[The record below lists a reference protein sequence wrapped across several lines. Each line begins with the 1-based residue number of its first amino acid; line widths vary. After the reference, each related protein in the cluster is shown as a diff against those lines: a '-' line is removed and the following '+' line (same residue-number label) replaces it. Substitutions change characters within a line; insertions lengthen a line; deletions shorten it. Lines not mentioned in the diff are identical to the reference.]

1 MKTLIL
7 GIGNP
12 VVGDD
17 AVGIAVA
24 NKLKEKNLKNVDV
37 ETVNTIGLEIINII
51 SGYDRVFV
59 VDGVKTKKGKP
70 GEIHKLGLEKIY
82 EINFRVEGKLYF
94 PYNEKLKQTMKCS
107 VHDIDLL
114 TVLKTGEKLGI
125 KMPEIIIYGVE
136 VSSTNRFMEGLS
148 KDAEDAVP
156 KAVEKIM
163 GEL

>member
-1 MKTLIL
+1 MMKTLIL

-24 NKLKEKNLKNVDV
+24 NRLKEKNLKNVDV
-37 ETVNTIGLEIINII
+37 ETANTIGLEIINII
-51 SGYDRVFV
+51 SCYDRVFV
-59 VDGVKTKKGKP
+59 VDAVKTKNGKP
-70 GEIHKLGLEKIY
+70 GEIHKLKLEKI
-82 EINFRVEGKLYF
+82 
-94 PYNEKLKQTMKCS
+94 KQMMGCS
-107 VHDIDLL
+107 AHDIDLS
-114 TVLKTGEKLGI
+114 TVLKTGEKLGM

-136 VSSTNRFMEGLS
+136 VSNTNRFMEGLS

-156 KAVEKIM
+156 KAAEKIM